1 MDKTAE
7 KCRQNYYLT
16 ETFRFFFFSPPIF
29 LFPFNKLH
37 PRLILKRTLE
47 KHGISS
53 S

>member
-1 MDKTAE
+1 MDKTTE
-7 KCRQNYYLT
+7 KVGRTTLT